1 MAQERGNRS
10 KKKKDNV
17 RFVVTR
23 PKSAGRLKLP
33 DRLFHPARSVRPEIV
48 SKALPL
54 ESYLPNLS
62 LPTRAM
68 SILIAAICIS
78 ASLTMIVL
86 GVRNGKWLLA
96 LPGPF
101 GIWYGIRWV
110 RVALEGYIPGGRLRL
125 NPWGT

>member
-1 MAQERGNRS
+1 
-10 KKKKDNV
+10 
-17 RFVVTR
+17 
-23 PKSAGRLKLP
+23 
-33 DRLFHPARSVRPEIV
+33 
-48 SKALPL
+48 
-54 ESYLPNLS
+54 
-62 LPTRAM
+62 M

-125 NPWGT
+125 NPWGTNMIYPLPGGLEAQIGTARFGLSGIPAGVIV